1 MATPTFAAVARSPRH
16 VALGPTVFVGT
27 VHARSCVSAD
37 VLRLL
42 WTTYLENLDTRL
54 RQQHSTKRWH
64 VVAHETA
71 SDSFSMT
78 VVFER
83 AQVATR
89 LDNVAAG
96 FTRLLTLNVSRRGNN
111 ETLEI
116 KRRTWNELKD
126 AAFIYTDC
134 TPAPEGT
141 FSAAVTSAQ
150 AEAWRQAGAAAR
162 TGSVQELSSAS
173 PKLLPKP
180 NMNTPAP
187 GARTAAASATASRPL
202 ARAGPTASAGTAGAA
217 PKATAAPPQRTA
229 QSGGSS
235 G

>member
-1 MATPTFAAVARSPRH
+1 MAAPHSAAVARSPRH
-16 VALGPTVFVGT
+16 VALGPTVFFGT
-27 VHARSCVSAD
+27 LHVRACVSAD

-42 WTTYLENLDTRL
+42 WMTFQENLDTRL

-64 VVAHETA
+64 LVAHETA
-71 SDSFSMT
+71 TDAFMMM

-96 FTRLLTLNVSRRGNN
+96 FIRLLSVNVSRRGNK
-111 ETLEI
+111 ETLEL

-126 AAFIYTDC
+126 AGFIYADC

-141 FSAAVTSAQ
+141 FSAAVANAL
-150 AEAWRQAGAAAR
+150 AEARRQAGAAAR
-162 TGSVQELSSAS
+162 GASLRELSSAS

-180 NMNTPAP
+180 NINAPAP
-187 GARTAAASATASRPL
+187 GARAAATSAAASRPNVG
-202 ARAGPTASAGTAGAA
+202 GPVPAGTTGAT
-217 PKATAAPPQRTA
+217 PKATAVASQRAA
-229 QSGGSS
+229 QGGQVAAKM
-235 G
+235 